1 MAVQWRLVAM
11 TRVYETELQR
21 HPGIAQFE
29 RRTAEKVL
37 DLINGCDRGEHDFSL
52 LDQDPEALSCFRA
65 IIWGPFVVPP
75 PQPSA
80 GNPNR
85 RLPAVSQVEKELC
98 PRSFDAASQHPA
110 ENNGVLVT
118 TQGKRGPKFHKTPDD
133 IIKELALSHHFGARR
148 ITAELERRGLQVN
161 LRTVTR
167 RLSAIHSQELPLF
180 KN

>member
-1 MAVQWRLVAM
+1 MRIF
-11 TRVYETELQR
+11 ETEILR
-21 HPGIAQFE
+21 HPQLKDF
-29 RRTAEKVL
+29 RRETIDKVL
-37 DLINGCDRGEHDFSL
+37 DLINGCDRGEYDFSL

-80 GNPNR
+80 GKPNG

-98 PRSFDAASQHPA
+98 PRSFDTASQRPA

-133 IIKELALSHHFGARR
+133 IIKELALSHHLGARK
-148 ITAELERRGLQVN
+148 ITAELERRGLRVN